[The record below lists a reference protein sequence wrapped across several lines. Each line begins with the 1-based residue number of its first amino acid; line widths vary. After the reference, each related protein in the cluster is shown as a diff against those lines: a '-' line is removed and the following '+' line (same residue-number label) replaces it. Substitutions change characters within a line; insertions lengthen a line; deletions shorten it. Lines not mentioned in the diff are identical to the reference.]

1 MTFKEFLK
9 EYNLKLDSRQQKAAE
24 QTEGAVLVLAVP
36 GSGKTTVLVT
46 RLGYMIK
53 CKGINPE
60 NILTVTYTKA
70 ATGDMGERFYSFFAG
85 SIPMP
90 VFRTINSLCVSV
102 IKLYEHLKGTTAFD
116 LVTDDKITGLIIR
129 EVYKKYMKDFP
140 TEGDIKDIRT
150 AISYV
155 KNMMLKEDDFTDD
168 DIGVKGFKKIYKY
181 YNDKLREKRLMDY
194 DDQMVYAHTI
204 LVKYPRILKFF
215 SDKFKYICVD
225 EAQDTSKIQHRII
238 KLLTAENGNVFMVG
252 DEDQSIYGFR
262 AAYPEALVNFEK
274 EYKNAKVLLMEKNYR
289 SSQEIVKV
297 ADGVIQKNKDRHPK
311 NMQAVSKN
319 KGKVNFIKT
328 AGSAAQYMEL
338 LKTAKNH
345 KGETAVLFRNN
356 ESAIP
361 LINLLEK
368 EKIPFS
374 YRQTDGAFFSNRVV
388 TDILNIIKF
397 AQNPSDTELFMQIY
411 YKINGILKLSR
422 AAAEGACDEASAT
435 GRTIPRVL
443 CANPL
448 YRRGKDTAIFANV
461 IKNVNT
467 RKPGQFIAEVYNTLG
482 YGEYMENMHYPAQ
495 KINILISVATQ
506 EKTMRDFLLRMI
518 ALEDIVR
525 NRQYNGTDFI
535 LSTVH
540 SSKGLEYETVYL
552 MDIQDGILPS
562 VNMFDDPKLY
572 EEERRLFYVAMTRAK
587 KELNIFDLN
596 QSGRASFTLEA
607 AGVLKGKG
615 ETVTKNIPKVYDRIN
630 HRQFGAGTVIA
641 ADGDFITVSFDGGR
655 TRKFSFK
662 VLREKGLLLMNKSAK
677 NGQ

>member
-102 IKLYEHLKGTTAFD
+102 IKLYERLKGTTAFD

-129 EVYKKYMKDFP
+129 EGYKKYMKDFP

-155 KNMMLKEDDFTDD
+155 KNMMLKEDDYTDD

-238 KLLTAENGNVFMVG
+238 KLLTAENGNIFMVG

-297 ADGVIQKNKDRHPK
+297 ADGVIQKNKY
-311 NMQAVSKN
+311 AG
-319 KGKVNFIKT
+319 GK
-328 AGSAAQYMEL
+328 
-338 LKTAKNH
+338 
-345 KGETAVLFRNN
+345 
-356 ESAIP
+356 
-361 LINLLEK
+361 
-368 EKIPFS
+368 
-374 YRQTDGAFFSNRVV
+374 
-388 TDILNIIKF
+388 
-397 AQNPSDTELFMQIY
+397 
-411 YKINGILKLSR
+411 
-422 AAAEGACDEASAT
+422 
-435 GRTIPRVL
+435 
-443 CANPL
+443 
-448 YRRGKDTAIFANV
+448 
-461 IKNVNT
+461 
-467 RKPGQFIAEVYNTLG
+467 
-482 YGEYMENMHYPAQ
+482 Q
-495 KINILISVATQ
+495 K
-506 EKTMRDFLLRMI
+506 
-518 ALEDIVR
+518 
-525 NRQYNGTDFI
+525 
-535 LSTVH
+535 
-540 SSKGLEYETVYL
+540 
-552 MDIQDGILPS
+552 
-562 VNMFDDPKLY
+562 
-572 EEERRLFYVAMTRAK
+572 
-587 KELNIFDLN
+587 
-596 QSGRASFTLEA
+596 
-607 AGVLKGKG
+607 
-615 ETVTKNIPKVYDRIN
+615 
-630 HRQFGAGTVIA
+630 
-641 ADGDFITVSFDGGR
+641 
-655 TRKFSFK
+655 
-662 VLREKGLLLMNKSAK
+662 
-677 NGQ
+677 

>member
-1 MTFKEFLK
+1 
-9 EYNLKLDSRQQKAAE
+9 
-24 QTEGAVLVLAVP
+24 
-36 GSGKTTVLVT
+36 
-46 RLGYMIK
+46 
-53 CKGINPE
+53 
-60 NILTVTYTKA
+60 
-70 ATGDMGERFYSFFAG
+70 
-85 SIPMP
+85 
-90 VFRTINSLCVSV
+90 
-102 IKLYEHLKGTTAFD
+102 
-116 LVTDDKITGLIIR
+116 
-129 EVYKKYMKDFP
+129 
-140 TEGDIKDIRT
+140 
-150 AISYV
+150 
-155 KNMMLKEDDFTDD
+155 MMLKEDDFTDD

-238 KLLTAENGNVFMVG
+238 KLLTAENGNIFMVG

-328 AGSAAQYMEL
+328 AGSAAQYIEL

-361 LINLLEK
+361 LVNLLEK

-411 YKINGILKLSR
+411 YKINSILK
-422 AAAEGACDEASAT
+422 
-435 GRTIPRVL
+435 
-443 CANPL
+443 
-448 YRRGKDTAIFANV
+448 
-461 IKNVNT
+461 
-467 RKPGQFIAEVYNTLG
+467 
-482 YGEYMENMHYPAQ
+482 
-495 KINILISVATQ
+495 
-506 EKTMRDFLLRMI
+506 
-518 ALEDIVR
+518 IV
-525 NRQYNGTDFI
+525 Q
-535 LSTVH
+535 
-540 SSKGLEYETVYL
+540 SS
-552 MDIQDGILPS
+552 
-562 VNMFDDPKLY
+562 
-572 EEERRLFYVAMTRAK
+572 
-587 KELNIFDLN
+587 
-596 QSGRASFTLEA
+596 
-607 AGVLKGKG
+607 
-615 ETVTKNIPKVYDRIN
+615 
-630 HRQFGAGTVIA
+630 
-641 ADGDFITVSFDGGR
+641 GG
-655 TRKFSFK
+655 
-662 VLREKGLLLMNKSAK
+662 GGM
-677 NGQ
+677 